1 VTTTFCGQACPFAC
15 AEGLFFLKH
24 GGKSWTYLL
33 IPHDVIG
40 DNKTLKG
47 LAATYTWQDGAAPKR

>member
-1 VTTTFCGQACPFAC
+1 VTTTFCGQACPFAW

-47 LAATYTWQDGAAPKR
+47 LAATYTWQDGAASKR